1 MTVYY
6 EFSPNNSLPFSIDVF
21 FNENASFG
29 SFSIRF
35 GGFTDSLSNVGVLN
49 ELAYQSLSVREKLEI
64 IIKRLVQKQNP
75 SVNAKPIMTSVFGQP
90 DFLPFPFLSLGVKRG
105 ASVCRILRKFA
116 TEDNADKFVS
126 AIQNVANIRGESL
139 SLEILAEILCISMET
154 AVKLFQQSSCSQ
166 SININGGSFIENEE
180 IRFTPVASGFLVG
193 RDKLLTNHHIFF
205 NSDTIKNKLE
215 NLDISEYFAEFNYE
229 QDLLGRNLEPI
240 KYRFKEVLIADQELD
255 FALVQLDSQPYEN
268 RYSTLGNAGDNFGWI
283 PLVENKALIAPPW
296 PGEATEDDLNIIKS
310 DLDLKYLKGDVSRNL
325 LGYLQSKSISGD
337 PVNIIQHPKGR
348 YKEVVLSNNRLIDI
362 SKNFILY
369 EADTDFSS
377 SGSPVMNQQWQLV
390 GLHRGVL
397 YKAKETTIALSQS
410 EGKTSDNLQGS
421 IEVSSEV
428 GVRTSQ
434 IIKKIVECVNARV
447 SDLNS
452 SDDRIK
458 IMDLWFFVKNFVQLD
473 SSQIRS
479 FPGFEGYEE
488 NPTQQSLTSY

>member
-6 EFSPNNSLPFSIDVF
+6 EFAPNNNLPFAIDIF
-21 FNENASFG
+21 FKPNASFG
-29 SFSIRF
+29 TFSVRF
-35 GGFTDSLSNVGVLN
+35 GSFTDSLSNVGVLN
-49 ELAYQSLSVREKLEI
+49 ELAYQSLSAREKLEI

-105 ASVCRILRKFA
+105 ASVCRILRKFS
-116 TEDNADKFVS
+116 TEENADKFVS
-126 AIQNVANIRGESL
+126 AIQKVAALREESL

-154 AVKLFQQSSCSQ
+154 AVKLFQQSSYSQ
-166 SININGGSFIENEE
+166 SINISGESFIEHEE

-193 RDKLLTNHHIFF
+193 RDKLLTNYHVFF
-205 NSDTIKNKLE
+205 NSDATKSKLE
-215 NLDISEYFAEFNYE
+215 SLDISEYFAEFNYE

-240 KYRFKEVLIADQELD
+240 KYRFKEVLIADQGLD
-255 FALVQLDSQPYEN
+255 FALVQLDSQPDEN

-283 PLVENKALIAPPW
+283 PLVENEDLIAPPW
-296 PGEATEDDLNIIKS
+296 PGEATEDDLNVVKS
-310 DLDLKYLKGDVSRNL
+310 HLDLKYLKGGASQNFW
-325 LGYLQSKSISGD
+325 GSLQSKSISGD

-348 YKEVVLSNNRLIDI
+348 YKEVILSNNRLIDI
-362 SKNFILY
+362 SKNFIFY

-397 YKAKETTIALSQS
+397 YKSKETNVNLSQA
-410 EGKTSDNLQGS
+410 EGKILDNRQGS

-428 GVRTSQ
+428 GIRTSQ
-434 IIKKIVECVNARV
+434 IVKKIVDCVNTRV
-447 SDLNS
+447 LDLNS
-452 SDDRIK
+452 SADRIK
-458 IMDLWFFVKNFVQLD
+458 VMDLWFFVKNFVQLD